1 MSDALFFAAALAAA
15 LCVRVFVLCVVRVK
29 GSSML
34 PTLRSGEWA
43 FVWRLSYRFRKP
55 RRGEV
60 VICHF
65 PGRRVKKLPFLRQNF
80 VKRVVGLPGDT
91 LEVIEGVVH
100 INGEPLD
107 EPWLDPDRTRFFR
120 NRPPVTLG
128 ADEYYVLGDNR
139 DASND
144 SRRVGPLRRRDV
156 TGRVL
161 CMLWPPRRVR

>member
-1 MSDALFFAAALAAA
+1 MSDVLFFLAALAFA
-15 LCVRVFVLCVVRVK
+15 LAVRAFVLCLVRVK
-29 GSSML
+29 GASML

-43 FVWRLSYRFRKP
+43 FVWKLPLLLRPP

-65 PGRRVKKLPFLRQNF
+65 PGRRVKKLPFLHQNF

-91 LEVIEGVVH
+91 LEVVEGALYV
-100 INGEPLD
+100 NGQMVD
-107 EPWLDPDRTRFFR
+107 EPYLDPARTRFFR
-120 NRPPVTLG
+120 SRPPVALG
-128 ADEYYVLGDNR
+128 PDEYYVLGDNR

-156 TGRVL
+156 TGLAL
-161 CMLWPPRRVR
+161 CVLWPPRRIR